1 MAQPQDPSQDPDS
14 PAESQPDS
22 ERATPSPPSPAE
34 DDKPAEAKPAGEK
47 KDPEVIRLEKRKFHL
62 DRALKASGR
71 TADGKFA
78 KREEPEA
85 KDDDAEEPDE
95 KDEKDEPDEKEPAAK
110 LDKKTKETVD
120 AKVAKLKNGEH
131 IRKAKDKLR
140 EEITALERDKAEHAK
155 RVAEDARIND
165 AADAKYGH
173 VAAAAVAYARKD
185 YRSVA
190 PALEKLF
197 GDPLSK
203 VMRNV
208 YEATKDGASTADL
221 RHEIGELKSEIKAL
235 REGTTA
241 DKTKAE
247 TEAKDKRE
255 RAAFDKRV
263 ASHGLTEIGDSELSA
278 EAYKLY
284 RDSWDADLEEYSL
297 TPKQAADRVLSREQK
312 RAERITGK
320 RIVARET
327 PRERSRDNV
336 REFRPAEDSKQVSQ
350 MSKEEKRKYYLD
362 RALRQT
368 EASRRERQRHA

>member
-1 MAQPQDPSQDPDS
+1 M
-14 PAESQPDS
+14 
-22 ERATPSPPSPAE
+22 
-34 DDKPAEAKPAGEK
+34 
-47 KDPEVIRLEKRKFHL
+47 
-62 DRALKASGR
+62 KASGR
-71 TADGKFA
+71 AADGKFA
-78 KREEPEA
+78 KRDEPEA
-85 KDDDAEEPDE
+85 KDDDAEEPEE
-95 KDEKDEPDEKEPAAK
+95 KDDPDEKEPAAK
-110 LDKKTKETVD
+110 LDKKTRETVD
-120 AKVAKLKNGEH
+120 AKVDKLKNGEH
-131 IRKAKDKLR
+131 IRKAKDKLKEEMTAFER
-140 EEITALERDKAEHAK
+140 ERADHAK

-173 VAAAAVAYARKD
+173 VAAAAVAYQRKD

-197 GDPLSK
+197 GEPLSK

-320 RIVARET
+320 RIVSRET
-327 PRERSRDNV
+327 PRERGSRDNV
-336 REFRPAEDSKQVSQ
+336 REFRAQAETKQLSQ
-350 MSKEEKRKYYLD
+350 MTAAEKKKYHLD
-362 RALRQT
+362 RALRMT
-368 EASRRERQRHA
+368 EAARRERQRHA